1 MDGQI
6 LNTPLIYMTITLAGF
21 VYNLNNARTNSL
33 ERFEL
38 MLGLEQKF
46 ALCLSE
52 WLETP
57 VTL

>member
-6 LNTPLIYMTITLAGF
+6 LNTPLIYMTITLTGF

-38 MLGLEQKF
+38 MFEQKF

>member
-6 LNTPLIYMTITLAGF
+6 LNTPLIYMTITLTGF

-46 ALCLSE
+46 ALYLSE

-57 VTL
+57 VTP